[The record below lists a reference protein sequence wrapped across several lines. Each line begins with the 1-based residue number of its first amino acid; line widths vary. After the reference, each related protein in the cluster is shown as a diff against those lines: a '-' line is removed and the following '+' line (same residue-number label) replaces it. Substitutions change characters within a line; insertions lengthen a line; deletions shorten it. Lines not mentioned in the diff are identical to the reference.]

1 MLTSR
6 QREVA
11 IMIAEGRPR
20 AEVARALGISQ
31 STVRLHIDNV
41 GHLAGASKRAD
52 LLRYAIDQGLIQ
64 TESREV
70 EMSERE
76 RMIVQMLLDGFS
88 QSAAAVA
95 TGLSLA
101 GVGIVLRKLRR
112 RVGVRRTP
120 ELLRVV
126 VGSL

>member
-11 IMIAEGRPR
+11 VLIAEGRPR
-20 AEVARALGISQ
+20 AEVARALGISTT
-31 STVRLHIDNV
+31 TVRMHIDNV

-52 LLRYAIDQGLIQ
+52 LLRYAIDQGLIRA
-64 TESREV
+64 ERRDV
-70 EMSERE
+70 DLSERE
-76 RMIVQMLLDGFS
+76 RMIVQMLLDGFP
-88 QSAAAVA
+88 QAAAAVA
-95 TGLSLA
+95 TGLSLS
-101 GVGIVLRKLRR
+101 GVGLVLQKLRR

-120 ELLRVV
+120 ELLRAV

>member
-1 MLTSR
+1 MLTTR

-11 IMIAEGRPR
+11 VLIAEGRPR

-31 STVRLHIDNV
+31 STVRLHIDNI
-41 GHLAGASKRAD
+41 GHWAGASKRAD
-52 LLRYAIDQGLIQ
+52 LLRYAIDQGLILA
-64 TESREV
+64 ESRDV

-76 RMIVQMLLDGFS
+76 RMIVRMLLDGFS

-101 GVGIVLRKLRR
+101 GVGLVLRRMRR
-112 RVGVRRTP
+112 RVGVSRTP
-120 ELLRVV
+120 ELLRQV